1 MIPSG
6 VRIFVCC
13 EPQDMR
19 RSFNG
24 LSNAAREVVGEDP
37 DGGALFVFT
46 NKRRNRLKIMWFD
59 GNGHCILYKR
69 VHRARFRLP
78 DVATIDAKQLSS
90 ILRAHI

>member
-69 VHRARFRLP
+69 VHRSRFRLP
-78 DVATIDAKQLSS
+78 DVATIDATQLSA

>member
-6 VRIFVCC
+6 VRIFVCS

-24 LSNAAREVVGEDP
+24 LSNAAREVLGQDP
-37 DGGALFVFT
+37 DSGALFVFT

-59 GNGHCILYKR
+59 GNGHCMLYKR
-69 VHRARFRLP
+69 VHRARFLLP
-78 DVATIDAKQLSS
+78 DIATIDAGQLAS
-90 ILRAHI
+90 ILKAHL

>member
-6 VRIFVCC
+6 VRIFVCS

-24 LSNAAREVVGEDP
+24 LSNTAREVLGQDP
-37 DGGALFVFT
+37 DSGALFVFT

-59 GNGHCILYKR
+59 GNGHCMLYKR

-78 DVATIDAKQLSS
+78 DVATIDAGQLAL
-90 ILRAHI
+90 ILKAHL

>member
-6 VRIFVCC
+6 VRIFVCS

-24 LSNAAREVVGEDP
+24 LSNTAREVLGQDP
-37 DGGALFVFT
+37 DSGALFVFT

-59 GNGHCILYKR
+59 GNGHCMLYKR

-78 DVATIDAKQLSS
+78 DVATIDAGQLAR
-90 ILRAHI
+90 ILKAHL